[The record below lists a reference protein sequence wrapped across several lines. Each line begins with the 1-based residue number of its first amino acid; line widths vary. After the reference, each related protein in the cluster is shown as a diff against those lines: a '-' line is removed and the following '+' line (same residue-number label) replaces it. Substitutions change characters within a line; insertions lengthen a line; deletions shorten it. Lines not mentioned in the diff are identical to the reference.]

1 MVKIMDKLIILLYI
15 TLVSIVLS
23 GYTLQTEFDV
33 ESIEENPQQIIE
45 RMNIN
50 KLDGLGRD
58 HSIYSYDVNE
68 KGEVA
73 LAFFDGSNDFNGIAV
88 FDKESNFLYGFTF
101 QTYGSF
107 VVEWHPNGVNI
118 ILNRSDTIVSMD
130 NNLSCLGVGK
140 IDNNQ
145 KNIDLN
151 RNLVTTDTKYNA
163 KDKYVLHDA
172 GLFKNGSFYSP
183 QRLVRYCEDG
193 REVVIYAHNG
203 SIFSNRIFI
212 VFVSLLSISGI
223 AVLSIRH
230 YRKQYLK
237 NASKIAKVEWL

>member
-1 MVKIMDKLIILLYI
+1 MNKPILLLCI
-15 TLVSIVLS
+15 ILVSIILS

-33 ESIEENPQQIIE
+33 ESIEHDPQQIFE

-50 KLDGLGRD
+50 KLNDFGCE
-58 HSIYSYDVNE
+58 HSIYGYDVND

-73 LAFFDGSNDFNGIAV
+73 LAFFDGLNDFRGIAV
-88 FDKESNFLYGFTF
+88 FDKDANYLYGFTF

-107 VVEWHPNGVNI
+107 VVEWHSNGINI
-118 ILNRSDTIVSMD
+118 ILHRSDTIVSLD

-140 IDNNQ
+140 IDYNQ
-145 KNIDLN
+145 KNIDLD
-151 RNLVTTDTKYNA
+151 RYLDTSDTKYNE

-193 REVVIYAHNG
+193 SEVVIYAHSG
-203 SIFSNRIFI
+203 SIFSNPIFI
-212 VFVSLLSISGI
+212 VLVSLLIISGI

-230 YRKQYLK
+230 YRMQYLK
-237 NASKIAKVEWL
+237 NANKTVNVEWL